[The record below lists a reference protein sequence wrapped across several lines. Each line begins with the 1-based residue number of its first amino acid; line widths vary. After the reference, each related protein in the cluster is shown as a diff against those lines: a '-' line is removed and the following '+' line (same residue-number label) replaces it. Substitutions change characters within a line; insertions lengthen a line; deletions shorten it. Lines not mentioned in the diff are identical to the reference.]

1 VKFARAKLSFKYI
14 FRTIVLELQ
23 KAKQKALDF

>member
-1 VKFARAKLSFKYI
+1 VLAKLSFKYL
-14 FRTIVLELQ
+14 FCAIVLELQ